1 MNHEQL
7 IQCKKV
13 ILNNKKSNKFIKL
26 TLADKLYLII
36 LSKRLKKENN
46 INNLTFEEFA
56 LLCKHHKTKANLR
69 VESKHSTSF
78 IDILQFD
85 EHTLHS
91 VLYKIINEIEL
102 YNEEDNYNNIED
114 VISLLRIN
122 PVISFNTFNDI
133 CDQMHI
139 KVSIE

>member
-13 ILNNKKSNKFIKL
+13 ILNNKKSNKFVKL
-26 TLADKLYLII
+26 TLADKLYLVI

-46 INNLTFEEFA
+46 INNLTFEEFV
-56 LLCKHHKTKANLR
+56 LLCKHHKTKAILR
-69 VESKHSTSF
+69 VESKYSTIF

-102 YNEEDNYNNIED
+102 YNEEDNYNNIEN
-114 VISLLRIN
+114 VISLLRIS
-122 PVISFNTFNDI
+122 PVILFNTFNDI
-133 CDQMHI
+133 CDQMCI

>member
-13 ILNNKKSNKFIKL
+13 ILNNKKSDKFVNL
-26 TLADKLYLII
+26 TLADKLYLIL
-36 LSKRLKKENN
+36 LSKRLKKDNN

-69 VESKHSTSF
+69 IESKYSTSF
-78 IDILQFD
+78 IDILQFN
-85 EHTLHS
+85 EHTLYS

-102 YNEEDNYNNIED
+102 YNEEDKYNNIED
-114 VISLLRIN
+114 VISLLRVN
-122 PVISFNTFNDI
+122 HVILFDTFNSI
-133 CDQMHI
+133 CEQMCI

>member
-13 ILNNKKSNKFIKL
+13 ILNNKKSNKFVEL

-46 INNLTFEEFA
+46 INNLTFEEFV

-69 VESKHSTSF
+69 VESKYSTSF
-78 IDILQFD
+78 IDILQFN

-102 YNEEDNYNNIED
+102 YNEEDNYSNIED

-122 PVISFNTFNDI
+122 PVILFNTFNDI
-133 CDQMHI
+133 CDQMCI